1 MHDWK
6 VDDKSPHP
14 PFVNGGNISRN
25 LGDVVFF
32 YLILCLELSILI
44 ENRKVFRKV
53 KESCGIVV

>member
-14 PFVNGGNISRN
+14 PFVKGGNISRN
-25 LGDVVFF
+25 LSDVVFF

-44 ENRKVFRKV
+44 ENQKVFRKV